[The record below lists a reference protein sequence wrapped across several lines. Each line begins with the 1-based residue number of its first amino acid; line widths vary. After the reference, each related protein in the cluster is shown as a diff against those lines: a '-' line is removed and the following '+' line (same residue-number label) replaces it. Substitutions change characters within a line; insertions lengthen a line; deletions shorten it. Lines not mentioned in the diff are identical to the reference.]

1 MRFAGTVVTSLT
13 YKALARAR
21 KPLVQSDLG
30 LALLRAEVANLT
42 YKALTKARKP
52 LLRSDLG
59 LAVFRFV
66 NRNKQSF
73 ICPICSYSG
82 PFADVYPE
90 TRVRR
95 HASCPRCG
103 SAERHRLQ
111 YLILQE
117 LAPRFDYATMSVLHV
132 APEPFFARHFKR
144 TFRTY
149 TAIDLSR
156 KNVDCHANLCTLP
169 FKDRSFDLV
178 FASHV
183 LEHIKEDQLAI
194 EEIERVLR
202 PGGAAV
208 LPVPILSPKTVEYP
222 RPNPHEAGHVRA
234 PGVDYYER
242 LYSHFSKVELY
253 HSNSFQHHF
262 QVFIYEDRSAWPKT
276 MPLRP
281 TMGGVKHGDVVPVCF
296 K

>member
-1 MRFAGTVVTSLT
+1 MRLAGTEVTGFT
-13 YKALARAR
+13 DKTPARTR
-21 KPLVQSDLG
+21 KPLLQSDLG
-30 LALLRAEVANLT
+30 LALLRTEVATLT
-42 YKALTKARKP
+42 YKALTRARKP
-52 LLRSDLG
+52 ILRTDVG

-66 NRNKQSF
+66 HRNRQSF
-73 ICPICSYSG
+73 LCPICNYSG
-82 PFADVYPE
+82 PFADLYPE

-144 TFRTY
+144 TFRSY
-149 TAIDLSR
+149 TSTDLSR
-156 KNVDCHANLCTLP
+156 NNVDYRADLCALP
-169 FKDRSFDLV
+169 FADCSFDLV

-183 LEHIKEDQLAI
+183 LEHIKDDRQAI
-194 EEIERVLR
+194 AEIERVMR
-202 PGGAAV
+202 PGGIAV
-208 LPVPILSPKTVEYP
+208 LPVPILSPTTVEYP
-222 RPNPHEAGHVRA
+222 VPNPHEAGHVRA
-234 PGVDYYER
+234 PGADYYER
-242 LYSHFSKVELY
+242 LYPYFKKVELY

-262 QVFIYEDRSAWPKT
+262 QVFIYEDRTAWPKT

-281 TMGGVKHGDVVPVCF
+281 TTNGAKHPDVVPVCF